1 MIIIDPSKTRKD
13 AYLLSGARPS
23 DSRSLLQSDTEL
35 FAGACSYE
43 RESGARSILAAGESF
58 FRLTLLWNPIC
69 TWNSR
74 VTGRCSNK
82 CVGICDFMRSAK
94 SFG

>member
-1 MIIIDPSKTRKD
+1 MI
-13 AYLLSGARPS
+13 
-23 DSRSLLQSDTEL
+23 RSLQNSEGRPPPERRATRRFPIVAQSDTEL

-74 VTGRCSNK
+74 LTGRCSNK
-82 CVGICDFMRSAK
+82 CVGICDVMRSAK